1 MTLEIFYY
9 DFMQRALISGIA
21 IALLCSV
28 VGLFLV
34 LRRYSLFG
42 DAVAH
47 SSFGGIALGLLLGI
61 YPLWTAYVISI
72 ISALVITKI
81 KQKFDISGEA
91 SVAVLLSSGI
101 AIGLILI
108 SLSGGFSVDIFS
120 FLFGSI
126 LLVSVEDTILILA
139 LTGSILIVIL
149 LLYRELIYSTFNEEQ
164 AKVSGVPVEKIN
176 YLIVFIAGITVV
188 TSIQLVGILLISAL
202 FVIPNVT
209 AIMYGRSFKQTILL
223 SISFAISAVILGIII
238 SYMVD
243 ITPSGAIVMLSLAI
257 FGGTMGLKSLGLINC
272 SKTLKKLSLS
282 NNFVNDKR
290 NV

>member
-1 MTLEIFYY
+1 MSLDILSFG
-9 DFMQRALISGIA
+9 FMQKAIISGIA

-47 SSFGGIALGLLLGI
+47 SSFGGIAAGLLVGV
-61 YPLWTAYVISI
+61 YPLWTAYLVSLA
-72 ISALVITKI
+72 SALIITKI
-81 KQKFDISGEA
+81 RQKFDISGEA
-91 SVAVLLSSGI
+91 AVAVLLSSGI
-101 AIGLILI
+101 AVGLILI
-108 SLSGGFSVDIFS
+108 SLSGGFTVDIFS

-126 LLVSVEDTILILA
+126 LLVSTENTILILA

-149 LLYRELIYSTFNEEQ
+149 LLYRNLIYSTFNEEQ
-164 AKVSGVPVEKIN
+164 AKVSGIPVEKIN

-209 AIMYGRSFKQTILL
+209 AIMYRRGFKQTVLV
-223 SISFAISAVILGIII
+223 SISFAVFSVVTGIIL
-238 SYMVD
+238 SYIFD
-243 ITPSGAIVMLSLAI
+243 ITPSGAIVLLLIAI
-257 FGGTMGLKSLGLINC
+257 FAATLCIKSTGLIA
-272 SKTLKKLSLS
+272 KLTA
-282 NNFVNDKR
+282 
-290 NV
+290 

>member
-1 MTLEIFYY
+1 MTLEIFAYG
-9 DFMQRALISGIA
+9 FMQRALVSGIA

-61 YPLWTAYVISI
+61 YPMWTAYVISI
-72 ISALVITKI
+72 ISALIITRI

-91 SVAVLLSSGI
+91 SVAILLSSGI

-108 SLSGGFSVDIFS
+108 SISGGFSVDIFS

-126 LLVSVEDTILILA
+126 LLVSVEDTILILG
-139 LTGSILIVIL
+139 LTGAILIVIL

-164 AKVSGVPVEKIN
+164 AKVSGIPVEKIN

-209 AIMYGRSFKQTILL
+209 AIMFGRSFKQTAIL
-223 SISFAISAVILGIII
+223 SISFAISAVVIGILI
-238 SYMVD
+238 SYLLD
-243 ITPSGAIVMLSLAI
+243 ITPSGSIVMLSITI
-257 FGGTMGLKSLGLINC
+257 FGVTIGLKSLGLINR
-272 SKTLKKLSLS
+272 SLKIKKLFLS
-282 NNFVNDKR
+282 NHFVN
-290 NV
+290 N